1 MNSKQLFTAQQLL
14 ESSHNGKSA
23 ARSGRLYKGVLTSE
37 EASERAKNGLGV
49 ITVSSHERKVFFFSD
64 DHCFGYP
71 LLPSDFVSSS
81 CQMPMTVVPR
91 PQLTSGIVNTVDEFI
106 TIFESD
112 RTQLLSIEA
121 LVEFLNSEE

>member
-1 MNSKQLFTAQQLL
+1 MFTAQELL
-14 ESSHNGKSA
+14 QSPHNGKSA

-71 LLPSDFVSSS
+71 LLPSDFVPCSTRL
-81 CQMPMTVVPR
+81 PLNVTAR
-91 PQLTSGIVNTVDEFI
+91 HEFPTGVI
-106 TIFESD
+106 DNIRDFIALFESD
-112 RTQLLSIEA
+112 RTQLSSIHA
-121 LVEFLNSEE
+121 LVDLLNSET